1 MEQESLHMAIGRLDG
16 KIDIMLASQSSLSDR
31 IAEVA
36 TKQGE
41 HGERLVALETRSGSI
56 KWSVPVFIAAV
67 AAFAAIFKGFFFVA
81 H

>member
-16 KIDIMLASQSSLSDR
+16 KIDTMLASQYSLAAR
-31 IAEVA
+31 ISEVA

-41 HGERLVALETRSGSI
+41 HGERIVALETRSGSVRWGI
-56 KWSVPVFIAAV
+56 PVIVGALAASAGYV
-67 AAFAAIFKGFFFVA
+67 KGFFLV